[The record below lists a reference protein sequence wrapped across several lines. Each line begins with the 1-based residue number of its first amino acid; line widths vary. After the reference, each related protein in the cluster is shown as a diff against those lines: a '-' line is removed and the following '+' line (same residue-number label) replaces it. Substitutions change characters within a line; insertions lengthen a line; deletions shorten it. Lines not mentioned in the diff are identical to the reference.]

1 MDINLGQAQNKFS
14 QYFEKIVNLNASPE
28 FSNLLPN
35 DKATDK
41 SIQKIYENL
50 DNIVFALK
58 ETTQNQKH
66 IYSNLEKLNEILKQI
81 NSKSVELDKKLSNF
95 LSTQLN
101 TQSSM
106 LQLTNQL
113 NENGLIDKKTK
124 KIFENLDK
132 GIKQLISKN
141 KK

>member
-1 MDINLGQAQNKFS
+1 MRKKAQDYQNERKKRLDEITS
-14 QYFEKIVNLNASPE
+14 KRANAR
-28 FSNLLPN
+28 
-35 DKATDK
+35 T
-41 SIQKIYENL
+41 
-50 DNIVFALK
+50 
-58 ETTQNQKH
+58 
-66 IYSNLEKLNEILKQI
+66 EILKTLQSILAKYADQNQI
-81 NSKSVELDKKLSNF
+81 SLILDKKEIVIGKKNLEATDEIIIELDKKLSNF

>member
-14 QYFEKIVNLNASPE
+14 QYFEKIANLNSSPE
-28 FSNLLPN
+28 FSKILKSDNT
-35 DKATDK
+35 TDK

-58 ETTQNQKH
+58 ETTQNQNQL
-66 IYSNLEKLNEILKQI
+66 YSNFEKLNEILKKI
-81 NSKSVELDKKLSNF
+81 NSNSVELDKKLSNF

-113 NENGLIDKKTK
+113 TENGLIDKKTK

>member
-1 MDINLGQAQNKFS
+1 MKVILIFPCSFKLKFYNL
-14 QYFEKIVNLNASPE
+14 KI
-28 FSNLLPN
+28 
-35 DKATDK
+35 K
-41 SIQKIYENL
+41 
-50 DNIVFALK
+50 
-58 ETTQNQKH
+58 TT
-66 IYSNLEKLNEILKQI
+66 
-81 NSKSVELDKKLSNF
+81 LDKKLSNF